1 MLLLRVI
8 SPCKLLFQNSRANL
22 KLSCF
27 SFYLALLYSSP
38 LSHRFPPTPNSHLK
52 TPYIPP
58 ILYSWYNNLQPLPRQ
73 RILSRIVQRKCRRAS
88 IDIILKIITLKKKS
102 SLPTSTHLIC
112 NSFELPDIYSSLLC
126 FPLILLTSLAI
137 SCVFPSPETIPGT
150 IFIFLLSLFKSLPSF
165 LCLLHTQGMGS
176 LLLSEL
182 LFLLTFLILSKLLAS
197 LIFTIFT

>member
-58 ILYSWYNNLQPLPRQ
+58 ILYSWYNNLRPPPRQ

-88 IDIILKIITLKKKS
+88 IDIILKIITLKKKIIPPHKHPS
-102 SLPTSTHLIC
+102 YLQLIWIAWHLQ
-112 NSFELPDIYSSLLC
+112 
-126 FPLILLTSLAI
+126 LTAL
-137 SCVFPSPETIPGT
+137 FPSDPLNFFSHILCVSFSRNHSWHH
-150 IFIFLLSLFKSLPSF
+150 IHFPSF
-165 LCLLHTQGMGS
+165 S
-176 LLLSEL
+176 L
-182 LFLLTFLILSKLLAS
+182 
-197 LIFTIFT
+197 